1 MACVR
6 ACPHDCLR
14 VRAVANAAFGGDKS
28 LKVMQQMMAA
38 SQAGR
43 DLVYHAFGTT
53 YRGRLL
59 AEWIDELQGLV
70 AVRQLTVGTL
80 LPSPVK
86 PMPPHTLSLFFN
98 SLFFLAS
105 R

>member
-1 MACVR
+1 MRGVRGVRACVR
-6 ACPHDCLR
+6 ACSHDCLR
-14 VRAVANAAFGGDKS
+14 VGAVASVAFGGDKS

-80 LPSPVK
+80 LPPLTSQRPS
-86 PMPPHTLSLFFN
+86 HTHALSL
-98 SLFFLAS
+98 S
-105 R
+105 

>member
-1 MACVR
+1 
-6 ACPHDCLR
+6 
-14 VRAVANAAFGGDKS
+14 
-28 LKVMQQMMAA
+28 MQQMMAA

-70 AVRQLTVGTL
+70 AARQLTVGTL
-80 LPSPVK
+80 LPCK
-86 PMPPHTLSLFFN
+86 ANAITHTHTLSLTL